1 MDCFD
6 TLLCDYSVYNS
17 LIRCSF
23 SFSYYQQHRFLALF
37 HGIHPGGHTIIGRF
51 DKAQKLLLKSLEK
64 QDVDSCLETGQA
76 FCGNCKGI
84 GNACSVKT
92 FRLSYYQYHRCNTC
106 ITGVTHVNGRS
117 AMMMNKYALG
127 SKDIVQIVNGKHTI
141 VGASKQLNQT
151 TIKDLEKLKQKL
163 LTDNIQIDDLQ
174 FLIDGSGNVVIN
186 DPRAILVG
194 NGKPPIKNF
203 RVINKLIKASRKNL

>member
-1 MDCFD
+1 MSIAV
-6 TLLCDYSVYNS
+6 LK
-17 LIRCSF
+17 
-23 SFSYYQQHRFLALF
+23 
-37 HGIHPGGHTIIGRF
+37 PGKPSAAIA
-51 DKAQKLLLKSLEK
+51 KE
-64 QDVDSCLETGQA
+64 LETLAQL
-76 FCGNCKGI
+76 K
-84 GNACSVKT
+84 
-92 FRLSYYQYHRCNTC
+92 RLGYPITN

-203 RVINKLIKASRKNL
+203 RVINKLIKASRKNI